1 MVDIED
7 GHHQLCAL
15 CSPGVLTS
23 PYPWRFFTNPA
34 FFQLPGDCI
43 PHSSVCILLS
53 QDTAPPPTGPPCR
66 ASNSELLP
74 HPAPNLAL
82 PRSLSEA
89 PCPKPH
95 SSLVWNLLSSLA
107 WWKVLLSHCSPNTQ
121 SPGPGCPSVLLAAN
135 TLRFLSLDTSG
146 LPADPHTCHRAFAR
160 TVPSARNGP
169 STLPCTP
176 AVLSVSQRCW
186 DFSRAASPALQADGV
201 LPDLQA
207 Q

>member
-1 MVDIED
+1 ME

-23 PYPWRFFTNPA
+23 PYPWKFFTNPA

-66 ASNSELLP
+66 APNPELLP

-89 PCPKPH
+89 PSQTALFPGLESPLFTC
-95 SSLVWNLLSSLA
+95 LVEGAAVPL
-107 WWKVLLSHCSPNTQ
+107 Q
-121 SPGPGCPSVLLAAN
+121 SQ
-135 TLRFLSLDTSG
+135 
-146 LPADPHTCHRAFAR
+146 H
-160 TVPSARNGP
+160 
-169 STLPCTP
+169 
-176 AVLSVSQRCW
+176 SVSRSWLSFCLTCCKHL
-186 DFSRAASPALQADGV
+186 ALSKPRHLRPSCRPPH
-201 LPDLQA
+201 LPQGLCKDCSFC
-207 Q
+207 

>member
-7 GHHQLCAL
+7 GHHQLCSL

-66 ASNSELLP
+66 APNSELLP

-121 SPGPGCPSVLLAAN
+121 VSRSWLSFCLTCCKHLALSKPRHLRPSCRPPHLPQ
-135 TLRFLSLDTSG
+135 G
-146 LPADPHTCHRAFAR
+146 LCKDCSF
-160 TVPSARNGP
+160 
-169 STLPCTP
+169 C
-176 AVLSVSQRCW
+176 
-186 DFSRAASPALQADGV
+186 
-201 LPDLQA
+201 
-207 Q
+207 